1 MEEFSCMIF
10 NHLYQKFTKQTKQ
23 PTLDHLEGLQ
33 VDHINH
39 EMSNIISQ
47 RESKGVEIDDTP
59 DKPPPSLNMSDLTDV
74 LVQEIASFLP
84 FKSYTNFQRCS
95 RSIFYAANT
104 PSTLYELEGQALKN
118 SANPYQN
125 MHQTKAFMKRFERI
139 QKLTVSSSNE
149 SLIPLIQF
157 KNLKHLMLYVRSDNF
172 DEYLSKNV
180 FNWNEIRTLRI
191 YTGNTSNTMDV
202 LTRCTNLV
210 TLAIG
215 RRLDDANNTFSQ
227 RLTELRCLSTL
238 QCLVLERDITN
249 LDARILLKNISN
261 KLQALSIHSC
271 KHKVDGMT
279 FHNLV
284 ELHIYRTSSQ
294 EIVSILKTTKRL
306 KRLFVSF
313 KLDLPDENKSA
324 DLKSNLHTIFGLDTL
339 EYFGIEFRR
348 IHRYNG
354 DELSV
359 LCRCIQTAFHKK
371 RHKLKLEI
379 RAHTI
384 YTKDNELHEPIASMW
399 NTLCAWSTKH
409 CMLTVTFCVKVYEE
423 SSTLNQWLEGISNAV
438 YVATDKKI
446 GKRYGSSHLYRR
458 VVIANK
464 CNTFNGYVEQ
474 HMTPSR
480 FFSSSL
486 PSFFS

>member
-1 MEEFSCMIF
+1 MEQLIKFRMQASTLSVQEYRTLLCNLLDETNMEEFSCMIF

-59 DKPPPSLNMSDLTDV
+59 DKPSPPLNISDLTDV

-157 KNLKHLMLYVRSDNF
+157 KNLKHLMLYVRPDNF

-215 RRLDDANNTFSQ
+215 RRLDDVNNTFSQ

-238 QCLVLERDITN
+238 QCLVLEPDTN
-249 LDARILLKNISN
+249 IDARILLKNISN
-261 KLQALSIHSC
+261 TLQALSIDSC

-324 DLKSNLHTIFGLDTL
+324 DLKSNLHT
-339 EYFGIEFRR
+339 
-348 IHRYNG
+348 
-354 DELSV
+354 
-359 LCRCIQTAFHKK
+359 
-371 RHKLKLEI
+371 
-379 RAHTI
+379 
-384 YTKDNELHEPIASMW
+384 
-399 NTLCAWSTKH
+399 
-409 CMLTVTFCVKVYEE
+409 
-423 SSTLNQWLEGISNAV
+423 
-438 YVATDKKI
+438 
-446 GKRYGSSHLYRR
+446 
-458 VVIANK
+458 
-464 CNTFNGYVEQ
+464 
-474 HMTPSR
+474 
-480 FFSSSL
+480 
-486 PSFFS
+486 